1 MASLFYTKATKLKVK
16 LSFTEEATLK
26 RALLSQ
32 QLASKAD
39 NNCPPYYPKNE
50 PKVVINENLRPLA

>member
-32 QLASKAD
+32 
-39 NNCPPYYPKNE
+39 
-50 PKVVINENLRPLA
+50 